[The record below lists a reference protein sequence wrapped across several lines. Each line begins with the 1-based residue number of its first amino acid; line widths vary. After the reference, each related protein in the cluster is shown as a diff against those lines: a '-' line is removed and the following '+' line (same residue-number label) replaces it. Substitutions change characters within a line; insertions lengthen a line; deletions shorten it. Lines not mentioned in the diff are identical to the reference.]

1 MVNGTDHK
9 PRVRSKAK
17 KKGTAK
23 PKAPAKPLV
32 RRFGIR

>member
-17 KKGTAK
+17 KKSTAK
-23 PKAPAKPLV
+23 PKAPTRPV
-32 RRFGIR
+32 IRRSGSR